1 MKVTDNV
8 VNQWIQDNQQIKED
22 ILPQEIELLLSR
34 YKAEFDVADE
44 APRYEYTLLHKCDMD
59 NVYHIEQEHMSRKE
73 FEKFRRDNDLSFQF
87 AGVVSFRESDG
98 DYAVLEHQIEKPT
111 TYGLYNSF
119 VQDYLDVLG
128 LEGQDRE
135 DFLQFIDDYVCPE
148 WLNGTGFNQPDYRD
162 IKTLVEDIP
171 DYILKR
177 FVKGYSSA
185 N

>member
-22 ILPQEIELLLSR
+22 ILPQELELLLSR
-34 YKAEFDVADE
+34 YKTQFDE
-44 APRYEYTLLHKCDMD
+44 ATSTPRYEYTLLHKCDMD

-73 FEKFRRDNDLSFQF
+73 FEEFRRDNNLDFQF
-87 AGVVSFRESDG
+87 AGVVSFRESNG

-119 VQDYLDVLG
+119 VQEYLDTLG
-128 LEGQDRE
+128 IYGNDRE
-135 DFLQFIDDYVCPE
+135 EFSQFINDYICPA
-148 WLNGTGFNQPDYRD
+148 WLNGGHFTQPDYRD
-162 IKTLVEDIP
+162 VKDLVESIP

-177 FVKGYSSA
+177 FVKGYSK
-185 N
+185 